1 MAYTVLARKYRSWT
15 FDELVGQEAVAT
27 TLANAIASGR
37 IHHGYLF
44 CGTRGVGKT
53 SAARI
58 LARSL
63 NCLASDKPTVKPCCK
78 CEACVAIAE
87 GQDIDVIEIDA
98 ASNTGVDNIRELRSN
113 TIYRPARSRFKI
125 YIIDE
130 VHMLST
136 GAFNA
141 LLKTLEEPPGHVKF
155 ILATTEPQKVP
166 ATIQSRCQHFDFRT
180 ISVDRIAG
188 HLEMIL
194 SKEKVKADAG
204 VLRRVARL
212 ANGSMRDGLSLLDQ
226 LMAMGSDRLT
236 MQMVDDILPTP
247 HDETLLRLIG
257 QLADR
262 DAAGALGSV
271 DACLAG
277 GYSLERLAESL
288 GEQVRELMLLAVCGP
303 ETSLVEVP
311 AGVREEMV
319 ALSRRFE
326 AESYV
331 YTIMVLE
338 DLRRNVRFSSLGRP
352 LVEAAVVRLASRV
365 SYRSIQSLINELSGS
380 GSASADSGAAASRPA
395 AGGASRPAAPA
406 RSAASVANGSAEALP
421 RPGPAE
427 AADSG
432 SRPAAGSRRSAS
444 APPPPMPASRP
455 TRAAN
460 SDDVK
465 QAKAEPIVREALDLF
480 GGTLV
485 NVERAGNGQPVD
497 AGDDSGDAAIE
508 SDEQSA

>member
-27 TLANAIASGR
+27 TLSNAIASGR

-63 NCLASDKPTVKPCCK
+63 NCLASDRPTVTPCCK
-78 CEACVAIAE
+78 CESCVAIAE

-113 TIYRPARSRFKI
+113 TLYRPARSRFKI

-141 LLKTLEEPPGHVKF
+141 LLKTLEEPPGHIKF

-166 ATIQSRCQHFDFRT
+166 ATIQSRCQHFDFRA
-180 ISVDRIAG
+180 ISVDRIAA
-188 HLEMIL
+188 HLEQIL
-194 SKEKVKADAG
+194 TKEKVKADPG

-226 LMAMGSDRLT
+226 LMAMGSERLT

-262 DAAGALGSV
+262 DAAGALGSL

-326 AESYV
+326 PESYV

-338 DLRRNVRFSSLGRP
+338 DLRRNVRSARWAGP
-352 LVEAAVVRLASRV
+352 WSR
-365 SYRSIQSLINELSGS
+365 RRWC
-380 GSASADSGAAASRPA
+380 DWPA
-395 AGGASRPAAPA
+395 ACRTGRSRA
-406 RSAASVANGSAEALP
+406 
-421 RPGPAE
+421 
-427 AADSG
+427 
-432 SRPAAGSRRSAS
+432 
-444 APPPPMPASRP
+444 
-455 TRAAN
+455 
-460 SDDVK
+460 
-465 QAKAEPIVREALDLF
+465 
-480 GGTLV
+480 
-485 NVERAGNGQPVD
+485 
-497 AGDDSGDAAIE
+497 
-508 SDEQSA
+508 

>member
-27 TLANAIASGR
+27 TLSNAIASGR

-63 NCLASDKPTVKPCCK
+63 NCLASDRPTVTPCCK

-113 TIYRPARSRFKI
+113 TLYRPARSRFKI

-141 LLKTLEEPPGHVKF
+141 LLKTLEEPPGHIKF

-166 ATIQSRCQHFDFRT
+166 ATIQSRCQHFDFRA
-180 ISVDRIAG
+180 ISVDRIAA
-188 HLEMIL
+188 HLEQIL
-194 SKEKVKADAG
+194 TKEKVKADPG

-226 LMAMGSDRLT
+226 LMAMGSERLT

-262 DAAGALGSV
+262 DAAGALGSL

-326 AESYV
+326 PESYV

-338 DLRRNVRFSSLGRP
+338 DLRRNVRFSSLGRA
-352 LVEAAVVRLASRV
+352 LVEAAVVRLASSV
-365 SYRSIQSLINELSGS
+365 SYRSIQSLINELSESGSAAGS
-380 GSASADSGAAASRPA
+380 GSAPAAARPAGSASPPAAPVRSAGGGSGPVGAEQRSGTSTAADSGARPA
-395 AGGASRPAAPA
+395 ARARRP
-406 RSAASVANGSAEALP
+406 
-421 RPGPAE
+421 
-427 AADSG
+427 DST
-432 SRPAAGSRRSAS
+432 
-444 APPPPMPASRP
+444 PPPPVPVSRP
-455 TRAAN
+455 TRAA
-460 SDDVK
+460 SSEEVK
-465 QAKAEPIVREALDLF
+465 QAKAEPLVREALDLF

-485 NVERAGNGQPVD
+485 NVERVGGGPPAD
-497 AGDDSGDAAIE
+497 AGEGAGDTVNE

>member
-15 FDELVGQEAVAT
+15 FDQLVGQEAIAT
-27 TLANAIASGR
+27 TLTNAIASER

-63 NCLASDKPTVKPCCK
+63 NCLASDKPTAKPCCK
-78 CEACVAIAE
+78 CESCLAIAE
-87 GQDIDVIEIDA
+87 GQDVDVIEIDA

-113 TIYRPARSRFKI
+113 TVYRPARARFKI

-155 ILATTEPQKVP
+155 ILATTDPQKVP
-166 ATIQSRCQHFDFRT
+166 ATIQSRCQHYDFRS
-180 ISVDRIAG
+180 ISVDAIAA
-188 HLEMIL
+188 HFEWIL
-194 SKEKVKADAG
+194 KQEKVSADPG

-247 HDETLLRLIG
+247 HDETLMRLVG

-262 DAAGALGSV
+262 DAGGALASV

-277 GYSLERLAESL
+277 GYSLERLCESL
-288 GEQVRELMLLAVCGP
+288 AEVVRSLMLLNVCGP
-303 ETSLVEVP
+303 ETSLIEMP

-319 ALSRRFE
+319 ALARRFE
-326 AESYV
+326 PESCVYV
-331 YTIMVLE
+331 IAVME
-338 DLRRNVRFSSLGRP
+338 ELRRNVRFSSLGRA
-352 LVEAAVVRLASRV
+352 LVEAAMVRLASSV
-365 SYRSIQSLINELSGS
+365 SYQSLQALLDQLNSG
-380 GSASADSGAAASRPA
+380 GQAGGNPVPAPPGPTRGPSAPVAASRPA
-395 AGGASRPAAPA
+395 GARPAGTAAPA
-406 RSAASVANGSAEALP
+406 TP
-421 RPGPAE
+421 RPTPGGATPASKPPPR
-427 AADSG
+427 AAA
-432 SRPAAGSRRSAS
+432 PTPT
-444 APPPPMPASRP
+444 PPPPPSRKGRPAS
-455 TRAAN
+455 TE
-460 SDDVK
+460 DVR
-465 QAKAEPIVREALDLF
+465 QAKAEPLVREAIDLF

-485 NVERAGNGQPVD
+485 NVERVGGAPAGEA
-497 AGDDSGDAAIE
+497 AGDVPDETTPGEDE
-508 SDEQSA
+508 SS